1 MTEEQF
7 NSAVEA
13 QLRPDRARIAELER
27 DRADL
32 LVLAKSLVMVGGD
45 KFSPQSLRIF
55 NEIEARI
62 LSEKR
67 HTMSDTPRTDKWERE
82 QECNFDFPW
91 EDHCRTLERENV
103 ALREDSARLDWLLQD
118 TVLRFDNTFH
128 DRAEIDAAMKGT
140 P

>member
-32 LVLAKSLVMVGGD
+32 LVLAKSLVMVWGT
-45 KFSPQSLRIF
+45 KFSPQSLSIF

-67 HTMSDTPRTDKWERE
+67 HTMSIRILKCSYLSAWYKDRIGHTMPVEWFEVNRHPYQGIPEDVYWCRE
-82 QECNFDFPW
+82 GGIFNAI
-91 EDHCRTLERENV
+91 NY
-103 ALREDSARLDWLLQD
+103 
-118 TVLRFDNTFH
+118 VLSSD
-128 DRAEIDAAMKGT
+128 AEVV